1 MLIYFADLSH
11 DYFKVNQY
19 TPTGV
24 GYLASYSKSK
34 LGNKVEFRLFK
45 SITKLFEAYEK
56 EKPDLVGFSNYTWN
70 VALSKHAG
78 EWIKDRD
85 PSMPIIMGGPN
96 IRTYRKGIEEF
107 LRTNKY
113 VDTYC
118 MFAGEISVYKILNFL
133 LTQPKNKWTA
143 ETLKRQTFDGC
154 YSVFQ
159 NHLIGNSDYA
169 KPNDLDEVPSP
180 YLNGMMD
187 PFLKEGYYPIFE
199 TNRGC
204 PFSCTFCIWGISALN
219 KVLKFSIQRVKEELS
234 YVANSSVES
243 SALVLAD
250 ANFGI
255 LKRDVEIAQ
264 HIRNLYDKNKSFSSI
279 RMYWAKVAK
288 PHMVD
293 IGKILGHLT
302 HTYIAFQS
310 LDDQVLENIKRKNI
324 KTEELSEL
332 IEKLKGFSYGAQ
344 TDLLVGLP
352 GETFN
357 SHLDSYN
364 KALDMGL
371 THIFGGEIQMLPG
384 AEMDEEKHRKEYGLK
399 TKYRFIEGGYG
410 LYRNKFIYELAESI
424 RETKTMTE
432 EEMLKLRA
440 IRAFL
445 FASVTLGEHLPL
457 INFLSKKGLKFT
469 KVCEHLVEEGKKD
482 PIFKDS
488 VNWLLKKSEEEWYQD
503 PKKAEEYI
511 SESKVKKSLLE
522 EETFLKLNTGFFA
535 RICLNKTQYDSY
547 YKVLERVLTNFVSK
561 EEMKIVSQIL
571 LLCKERNYFMKCKYG
586 NSENPRFSSLNL
598 LPETVKA
605 LEKIGYITTKQRLQN
620 PKTLKLEMD
629 PVVADYCE
637 KLVEDNPNMKMLL
650 LSQTFMLQTGKFVM
664 SPVQI
669 QEKDISEMNL
679 KRDGSDKA
687 DMEKHFKIIY

>member
-1 MLIYFADLSH
+1 
-11 DYFKVNQY
+11 
-19 TPTGV
+19 
-24 GYLASYSKSK
+24 
-34 LGNKVEFRLFK
+34 
-45 SITKLFEAYEK
+45 
-56 EKPDLVGFSNYTWN
+56 
-70 VALSKHAG
+70 
-78 EWIKDRD
+78 
-85 PSMPIIMGGPN
+85 
-96 IRTYRKGIEEF
+96 
-107 LRTNKY
+107 
-113 VDTYC
+113 
-118 MFAGEISVYKILNFL
+118 
-133 LTQPKNKWTA
+133 
-143 ETLKRQTFDGC
+143 
-154 YSVFQ
+154 
-159 NHLIGNSDYA
+159 
-169 KPNDLDEVPSP
+169 
-180 YLNGMMD
+180 
-187 PFLKEGYYPIFE
+187 
-199 TNRGC
+199 
-204 PFSCTFCIWGISALN
+204 
-219 KVLKFSIQRVKEELS
+219 
-234 YVANSSVES
+234 
-243 SALVLAD
+243 
-250 ANFGI
+250 
-255 LKRDVEIAQ
+255 
-264 HIRNLYDKNKSFSSI
+264 
-279 RMYWAKVAK
+279 
-288 PHMVD
+288 
-293 IGKILGHLT
+293 
-302 HTYIAFQS
+302 
-310 LDDQVLENIKRKNI
+310 
-324 KTEELSEL
+324 
-332 IEKLKGFSYGAQ
+332 
-344 TDLLVGLP
+344 
-352 GETFN
+352 
-357 SHLDSYN
+357 
-364 KALDMGL
+364 MGL

-410 LYRNKFIYELAESI
+410 LYRNKFIYELQESI

-586 NSENPRFSSLNL
+586 NSENPRFLSLNL
-598 LPETVKA
+598 LPETVKV
-605 LEKIGYITTKQRLQN
+605 LEKIDYITTKQRLQN

-669 QEKDISEMNL
+669 QEKVISEMNL
-679 KRDGSDKA
+679 KRDNSDKA